1 MISHSGW
8 MQLQTLSGW
17 LGRGAVLPSADSLA
31 SEQLSVPAR
40 HSSGGHQGAAVAI
53 GGYRWLQVATGG
65 YKGYQ
70 CSVPSGYDDPPP
82 PPPGH
87 AGVRLLGP
95 GHRGSQ
101 PHLQVRGP
109 LKWGQVRTFFILFFL
124 DLLLVAK
131 HKGLIF

>member
-1 MISHSGW
+1 

-65 YKGYQ
+65 YRWLQVAAGGYRWLQVATGGYKGDQ
-70 CSVPSGYDDPPP
+70 
-82 PPPGH
+82 
-87 AGVRLLGP
+87 
-95 GHRGSQ
+95 GSQ
-101 PHLQVRGP
+101 
-109 LKWGQVRTFFILFFL
+109 WS
-124 DLLLVAK
+124 
-131 HKGLIF
+131 

>member
-8 MQLQTLSGW
+8 MQLPGCSGW

-40 HSSGGHQGAAVAI
+40 HSSGGHQGCSSGYKWLQVAA
-53 GGYRWLQVATGG
+53 GGYRWLQGVVRGT
-65 YKGYQ
+65 
-70 CSVPSGYDDPPP
+70 SVPSGHDDPPP
-82 PPPGH
+82 PPPGNS
-87 AGVRLLGP
+87 GVRHLGP

-109 LKWGQVRTFFILFFL
+109 LRWGQVWTFLYFLFRFI
-124 DLLLVAK
+124 VGCK
-131 HKGLIF
+131 T